1 MSGEN
6 GILPGGAV
14 RALEWES
21 GLEPLVALD
30 RGGHTEFVYRGVVV
44 CADTAGVVRGAV
56 GRPDTH
62 IHLRSAAKPFQA
74 LALVETGAADALGF
88 TSAEL
93 ALACGSHAGD
103 PEHVAVVEGL
113 LQRLGLPRAAL
124 VCGGVAHMCSGKHAA
139 MVALAVFLG
148 VPVDGYHLPE
158 HEVQRVVARHAAVA
172 AGLEPGDIMGGSDGC
187 GVPVFRMPAQVVATL
202 YARLM
207 EGGTPAFA
215 RIREAMLSHPRLVAG
230 VGRFDTEIMQAGSG
244 RVLAKVGAG
253 GVQALAYRSDDA
265 NGVCACVVK
274 LAGEPGP
281 VVAGLVAAE
290 AMRRWG
296 PTGPVVPLV
305 AGDYL
310 KVHNAR
316 GDEVG
321 EVYALF

>member
-14 RALEWES
+14 QALAWES

-30 RGGHTEFVYRGVVV
+30 RGGYPEFVYRGVVV
-44 CADTAGVVRGAV
+44 CADAAGAVRGAA
-56 GRPDTH
+56 GRPGTH

-88 TSAEL
+88 TSTEL

-113 LQRLGLPRAAL
+113 LQRLGVPPAAL

-148 VPVDGYHLPE
+148 VPVHGYHLPE
-158 HEVQRVVARHAAVA
+158 HEVQRVVARHVAAA
-172 AGLEPGDIMGGSDGC
+172 AGLDPDDIMGGSDGC
-187 GVPVFRMPAQVVATL
+187 GVPVVRMPAEVAATL
-202 YARLM
+202 YAQLM

-230 VGRFDTEIMQAGSG
+230 AGRFDTEVMQADPG

-253 GVQALAYRSDDA
+253 GIQALAYRSHDG
-265 NGVCACVVK
+265 NGICACVVK
-274 LAGEPGP
+274 LGGDPGST
-281 VVAGLVAAE
+281 VAGVAAAE

-296 PTGPVVPLV
+296 PTGMVVPPV
-305 AGDYL
+305 AGHYL

-321 EVYALF
+321 EVHTLF